1 MSRLETVCQVTDWRL
16 DYIHMTYQFV
26 LFDPLEPSFNVCKND
41 IMETK
46 IIYVGDSNNRLLLGL
61 FPGESKLCKTLFF
74 FSVKSNSAPILIKSH
89 CISTVQE
96 DLAFTRSG
104 NLFKFIGGV
113 NLGSTYENMKV
124 LTTGGCF
131 NYKTYIPFDF
141 VS

>member
-1 MSRLETVCQVTDWRL
+1 MSRLETVCQVTDWS
-16 DYIHMTYQFV
+16 V
-26 LFDPLEPSFNVCKND
+26 LTTFIPQISLFCLIPLEPSFNACKND

-46 IIYVGDSNNRLLLGL
+46 IIYVGDSNNRLLLGTYGL

-74 FSVKSNSAPILIKSH
+74 FSVRSNSAPILIKSH

-124 LTTGGCF
+124 LTT
-131 NYKTYIPFDF
+131 
-141 VS
+141 